1 MELFTAYNNK
11 WWPIFVSWV
20 KKCLA
25 NAAAKG
31 YWFEWDAIA
40 SWDNLR
46 NLFSLR
52 YVSLLCSLLFMFPQ
66 HLAQSI
72 VIVQKKNSCLTLIEQ
87 NMPSKIFWME
97 KDAIGRRSS
106 NRYFVDMFES
116 IKDQPTKGR
125 VMGCKYAWRVVRFQ
139 KIRSHITV
147 LYQIV
152 FSHRIFCCVPFFFE
166 LRQFSQR
173 VMRVWFD
180 RWSAKSTQFVI
191 PFKCIGCNRDMAW
204 HFFSLHD
211 MFVVS
216 VLKTGIL
223 VEFTLIHKQ
232 IYLILI
238 IR

>member
-52 YVSLLCSLLFMFPQ
+52 YASLLCSLLFMFPQ

-125 VMGCKYAWRVVRFQ
+125 VQICLTRSALPKDQ
-139 KIRSHITV
+139 KPHYCPLSN
-147 LYQIV
+147 
-152 FSHRIFCCVPFFFE
+152 RIFSSHFLLCALFFWATAV
-166 LRQFSQR
+166 L
-173 VMRVWFD
+173 
-180 RWSAKSTQFVI
+180 STSY
-191 PFKCIGCNRDMAW
+191 A
-204 HFFSLHD
+204 SL
-211 MFVVS
+211 
-216 VLKTGIL
+216 IW
-223 VEFTLIHKQ
+223 
-232 IYLILI
+232 
-238 IR
+238 